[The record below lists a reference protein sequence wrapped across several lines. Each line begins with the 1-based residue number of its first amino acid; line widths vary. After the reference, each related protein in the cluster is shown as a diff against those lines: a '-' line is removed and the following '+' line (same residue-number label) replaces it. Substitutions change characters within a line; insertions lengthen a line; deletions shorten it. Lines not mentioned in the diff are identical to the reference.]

1 MTCAY
6 FLKGK
11 VFEQES
17 HRMKQQN
24 RNRWTVLGSALT
36 IFVLLSACATV
47 PTSPMKH
54 KRMYVADQS
63 GKMQSLQ
70 KQIREKN
77 RRIEE
82 LESQLE
88 ALKLI
93 DQDPGKQRK
102 SFDPLS
108 TMIPVK

>member
-1 MTCAY
+1 
-6 FLKGK
+6 
-11 VFEQES
+11 
-17 HRMKQQN
+17 MKQQS
-24 RNRWTVLGSALT
+24 RNRWTALGSAVT
-36 IFVLLSACATV
+36 VFVLLSACATA

-54 KRMYVADQS
+54 KWTYVADQS
-63 GKMQSLQ
+63 GKMHSLQ

-93 DQDPGKQRK
+93 DQDSGKQRK

-108 TMIPVK
+108 TMIPIK